1 MLQSYKDEGREEV
14 ELKKEILAFV
24 ILFACVYTAHADT
37 IYKKNGEKIEGT
49 ITGAVIE
56 GQIGI
61 KTSNDMFF
69 VEQADI
75 SKIVMSKKEPEIKP
89 DWNVIIAITGF
100 CFLSFLLVMAG
111 RSI

>member
-1 MLQSYKDEGREEV
+1 M
-14 ELKKEILAFV
+14 KKVILALVF
-24 ILFACVYTAHADT
+24 LYACALSAHADT

-61 KTSNDMFF
+61 QTQNDMFF
-69 VEQADI
+69 VERSDI
-75 SKIVMSKKEPEIKP
+75 AKIVYSKKTPENKP

-100 CFLSFLLVMAG
+100 CLLSFLLVMAG